1 MRRIKLAQMMKACN
15 FNSFEVVMMEV
26 PCCGGLTSIADRAKE
41 HAGVDVEIKKT
52 IISIEGDVPS

>member
-1 MRRIKLAQMMKACN
+1 MMKACN